1 MLSEETSM
9 QEQDPNSLLN
19 DPTGAEG
26 DPVSIDT
33 QIVDS
38 PVRHLTDGK
47 EVICS
52 IYFLCKN
59 MS

>member
-1 MLSEETSM
+1 M
-9 QEQDPNSLLN
+9 QEQDPDSLLN
-19 DPTGAEG
+19 DPAGAEG
-26 DPVSIDT
+26 DPISVDT

-38 PVRHLTDGK
+38 LIRHITDGK

-52 IYFLCKN
+52 IYFHCKN

>member
-1 MLSEETSM
+1 M
-9 QEQDPNSLLN
+9 QEQDPDRLLN
-19 DPTGAEG
+19 DPTSAEG
-26 DPVSIDT
+26 DPVSVDT

-38 PVRHLTDGK
+38 LVRHITNGK

-52 IYFLCKN
+52 IYFLYKN

>member
-1 MLSEETSM
+1 M
-9 QEQDPNSLLN
+9 QEQDPDSLLN

-26 DPVSIDT
+26 DPISVDT
-33 QIVDS
+33 QIVDF
-38 PVRHLTDGK
+38 PVRHITDGK

>member
-1 MLSEETSM
+1 M
-9 QEQDPNSLLN
+9 QEQDPDTLLN
-19 DPTGAEG
+19 DHAGTEG

-33 QIVDS
+33 QIVNS
-38 PVRHLTDGK
+38 LVQHITDGK

-52 IYFLCKN
+52 IYFLYKN

>member
-1 MLSEETSM
+1 MK
-9 QEQDPNSLLN
+9 EQDPDSLLN
-19 DPTGAEG
+19 DPVDAEG
-26 DPVSIDT
+26 DPISGDT

-38 PVRHLTDGK
+38 PVWHITDGK